1 VIEVCGDDVIG
12 RILSLKGQIREKYA
26 KSLLYDIVH
35 SPDTLQN
42 AEHELRIFSRAER
55 VEVPLTY
62 PLFHIIKKNMD
73 EFTEKTKINF
83 EKIEDK
89 TMGRLASGVLSVAT
103 SSILAAEKYC
113 TKDAKADYSRFG
125 IGRAKEKRVAAKEH
139 IRKIKDIIRWTNN
152 REGYWWDCWQEFC
165 DYDPDKTRKILKY
178 RSEKVFNNLYASKKK
193 IESLKIWK
201 VSTKALY

>member
-1 VIEVCGDDVIG
+1 MNTTT
-12 RILSLKGQIREKYA
+12 KQK
-26 KSLLYDIVH
+26 
-35 SPDTLQN
+35 N
-42 AEHELRIFSRAER
+42 
-55 VEVPLTY
+55 
-62 PLFHIIKKNMD
+62 IKRCQAVK
-73 EFTEKTKINF
+73 KTKINF
-83 EKIEDK
+83 ENIEDM
-89 TMGRLASGVLSVAT
+89 TMARLTSGVFSTVT
-103 SSILAAEKYC
+103 SSILIAEKYC
-113 TKDAKADYSRFG
+113 TKDDEANYSRFG
-125 IGRAKEKRVAAKEH
+125 IARAKKKICTANEH